1 MAAPT
6 IARQQLPLA
15 TRPGTAPRARAAGI
29 ERWIVYPV
37 VLWLIA
43 FGSWL
48 LATARPP
55 RGTLWP

>member
-6 IARQQLPLA
+6 IARQQLPRA
-15 TRPGTAPRARAAGI
+15 ARPGTAPRAI

-37 VLWLIA
+37 VLWLVA
-43 FGSWL
+43 VGSWL

-55 RGTLWP
+55 RGALWP